1 MPNFRYKARDKYGK
15 PLTGVITSEN
25 RELAFSYIKNSGYIP
40 VTVEQFDNPYMER
53 GFLTRFSRVN
63 LEELLAFTRQLVT
76 LQTSGLP
83 LLTSLEA
90 LKEQSENKLLKN
102 VIARIII
109 DIKGGL
115 SFSDALAKH
124 PNIFN
129 ELYVNMVKAGEA
141 SGKLDEILERLAILS
156 EHQMQTQSKIKSAT
170 MYPIIVIFT
179 LIGAFIAMIV
189 FVLPK
194 FAELFSSFNVE
205 LPLPT
210 RILLGINYIV
220 QNYWYII
227 LAVVGI
233 LVFLVNRYVNTSI
246 GRRMWDGLKLRIPIF
261 GPLILKI
268 IISRFARITGALIKS
283 GIPLLQVLEMTSKT
297 AGNVV
302 VAESLNKVRRSV
314 NEGKPMHE
322 PMKEDKLFPPLVVHM
337 VAVGENTGKLDH
349 LLSRVSDY
357 YDGQVD
363 YTLKNLTTAI
373 EPILIFCLGGMVL
386 VMALA
391 IFLPMW
397 NLLQVFKR

>member
-1 MPNFRYKARDKYGK
+1 MPNFKYKARDKYGK
-15 PLTGVITSEN
+15 PLTGVITSET

-40 VTVEQFDNPYMER
+40 ISVEQFDNPYAEKS
-53 GFLTRFSRVN
+53 FFARFSRVN

-129 ELYVNMVKAGEA
+129 ELYVNMVRAGEA

-170 MYPIIVIFT
+170 MYPIIVILT
-179 LIGAFIAMIV
+179 LIGAFVAMIV

-210 RILLGINYIV
+210 RILLGINYVV

-227 LAVVGI
+227 LAMVGI
-233 LVFLVNRYVNTSI
+233 LVFLINRYVNTSI

-297 AGNVV
+297 AGNVIV
-302 VAESLNKVRRSV
+302 TESLNKVRRSV